1 MPITDINN
9 GDYIDDPS
17 ADSVYENFNQV
28 KQVFTEY
35 TPNGGFDGTSQDL
48 SNQISA
54 SANGVLQF
62 ATLADAVAYYN
73 ANTPDDY
80 TRFDVR
86 DDDSNNGEYI
96 FISTEVDNY
105 RFERLFNPTVIYANV
120 MDYGAKGDG
129 VTDDSAAIQAALN
142 TGRTV
147 YFPLPDAY
155 YRIGSTLIPQN
166 SQKLIG
172 EHKWAN
178 WYLAADQARCL
189 KGDSGVVVISSLL
202 PQYSYPDNIPA
213 SADFRRGITLQ
224 DLHIQSENAE
234 CLIWHY
240 ASNFT
245 FRDCAFR
252 ANNSTAVSIRYSY
265 RGVIENCFYG
275 SSNHE
280 GYAMTIYD
288 NCNSISIKGSN
299 YATSG
304 SIGGVIDISKSQT
317 IQIEGGVY
325 EINGLDCIRVAGL
338 TAAEA
343 DHSEEVGNCSG
354 IVIQGNYFERCYEPI
369 SVGKAAA
376 AFGVQITGNFFSNYG
391 SDPVRSCISLGG
403 VHGATIEGNS
413 FIKQDNTQPTLRFY
427 QLVGSLLRIASKI
440 NFKSNHVQLSTSAS
454 DSGLDYAFD
463 SSYPIGLSGYTFG
476 SSRFEFTQSAD
487 IASGGSIEFKNAGRF
502 HTLEQKITANES
514 FLFKYDETVTGGLIE
529 KIEVIGVSGTVD
541 STLRMGNSANSAANV
556 NQALSGLSLTS
567 GYAVITPSSYLLTAN
582 QNLVIQNVAGSGTG
596 TCTIRVT
603 YRK

>member
-1 MPITDINN
+1 MIQIESYGPDQFKFN
-9 GDYIDDPS
+9 GIPHFKNYILEVVNDTVS
-17 ADSVYENFNQV
+17 IVNKFDS
-28 KQVFTEY
+28 
-35 TPNGGFDGTSQDL
+35 SQGL
-48 SNQISA
+48 IKRQ
-54 SANGVLQF
+54 
-62 ATLADAVAYYN
+62 
-73 ANTPDDY
+73 
-80 TRFDVR
+80 RFDLIAV
-86 DDDSNNGEYI
+86 DGVVYTSIEELVNILYPLIYSATKNGKSAFEIAQDQGFSGTESEWLESLKGDS
-96 FISTEVDNY
+96 
-105 RFERLFNPTVIYANV
+105 YANI

-129 VTDDSAAIQAALN
+129 VTDDSPAIQAALD

-147 YFPLPDAY
+147 YFPLPDVY

-275 SSNHE
+275 SGNHE

-440 NFKSNHVQLSTSAS
+440 NFKSNHVQLSTSAT
-454 DSGLDYAFD
+454 DSGLDYELD

-476 SSRFEFTQSAD
+476 SSRFEFIQSAD
-487 IASGGSIEFKNAGRF
+487 IASGGAIDFKDYGKEYI
-502 HTLEQKITANES
+502 HEQQIIANTSFVFKI
-514 FLFKYDETVTGGLIE
+514 DETTTGGLIQKVE
-529 KIEVIGVSGTVD
+529 IIGATGTVD
-541 STLRMGNSANSAANV
+541 STLRIGNSASTGANLI
-556 NQALSGLSLTS
+556 QDLSALSYTN
-567 GYAVITPSSYLLTAN
+567 GYSEVTPSSLLIAPN
-582 QNLVIQNVAGSGTG
+582 QNLIVQNVASSGTG
-596 TCTIRVT
+596 TCTVRLT